1 MFIGRKEA
9 FEREVLKIVK
19 NNFDGDRVCEVC
31 GCLIKTT
38 EAVKGVSVIKID
50 YNYGSWEYQPDTNKF
65 KYMKEREYLFTPYYC
80 KVHAPKK
87 EEKIPEQPPIPNESK
102 TTEHVMWKVQD
113 YSKRFRSCGG
123 QWGWHREECGYC
135 IHYDA
140 TEFEK
145 YKENL
150 AKGIED
156 NCQYIT
162 RCRYKRVG
170 YWVKE
175 DDNG

>member
-1 MFIGRKEA
+1 MFIWSKEKLKDIIRK
-9 FEREVLKIVK
+9 VLNEEYILKS
-19 NNFDGDRVCEVC
+19 CEVC
-31 GCLIKTT
+31 GCLI
-38 EAVKGVSVIKID
+38 EPWVAVKGESVIKKKGRYLSLYDSSIQTILKEPLIE
-50 YNYGSWEYQPDTNKF
+50 EYIV
-65 KYMKEREYLFTPYYC
+65 TPYYC

-102 TTEHVMWKVQD
+102 TTEHVMWKVAD
-113 YSKRFRSCGG
+113 YSKQFRSCGG
-123 QWGWHREECGYC
+123 QWNWKRGECNNC

-145 YKENL
+145 YKENI

-170 YWVKE
+170 YWVKDE
-175 DDNG
+175 